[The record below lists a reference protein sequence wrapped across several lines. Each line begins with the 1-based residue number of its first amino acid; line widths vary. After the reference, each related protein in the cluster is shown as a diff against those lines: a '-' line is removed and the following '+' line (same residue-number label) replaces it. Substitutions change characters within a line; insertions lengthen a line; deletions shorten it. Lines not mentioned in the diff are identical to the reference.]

1 MKNKHVMILLAL
13 PAAFLPEMAMA
24 HVGTGSGGFLAG
36 LMHPFSGLDHL
47 LTALAFGLWIA
58 IRSRYSLKLGLGL
71 FLLPLMIGMLLG
83 ANGLQGLF
91 LEALLAGSMVVALLM
106 LTPRM
111 AVIHNPG
118 MLLFSVFA
126 LLHGLA
132 HGNELVAL
140 SAEGTV
146 TAIAIALSTGA
157 ICCFGYLLANSML
170 ARAKLQD

>member
-1 MKNKHVMILLAL
+1 MKNKQLMIALAL
-13 PAAFLPEMAMA
+13 TATLLPGMAMA

-58 IRSRYSLKLGLGL
+58 IKSRYSPRLGVGL
-71 FLLPLMIGMLLG
+71 FLLPLTMGMLLG
-83 ANGLQGLF
+83 ANGLQGVF
-91 LEALLAGSMVVALLM
+91 LEALLTGSMVVAFLM
-106 LTPRM
+106 LSPRM
-111 AVIHNPG
+111 VVNQHPG

-140 SAEGTV
+140 SAQGTV
-146 TAIAIALSTGA
+146 TAIAIAFSTGM
-157 ICCFGYLLANSML
+157 ICCSGYLLAKRML
-170 ARAKLQD
+170 PRAKLQD

>member
-1 MKNKHVMILLAL
+1 MKNKQIMIILAL
-13 PAAFLPEMAMA
+13 TATFLPEMAMA

-47 LTALAFGLWIA
+47 LTALAFGLWIV
-58 IRSRYSLKLGLGL
+58 IKSRYSLKLGLGL
-71 FLLPLMIGMLLG
+71 FLLPLTMGMLLG
-83 ANGLQGLF
+83 ANGLQGAF
-91 LEALLAGSMVVALLM
+91 LEALLAGSMAVALLM
-106 LTPRM
+106 LSPRM
-111 AVIHNPG
+111 VVSQHPG

-146 TAIAIALSTGA
+146 TAIAIALSTGM
-157 ICCFGYLLANSML
+157 ICCSGYFLANRIL
-170 ARAKLQD
+170 PRAKPQG